1 MASIKL
7 RDAAFFHRDLSHQTV
22 AWEWLEEQ
30 LTEEQL
36 ERFAAIYRNN
46 GLPSKPPGSSSTSSI
61 DLALPLILEFEGCKL
76 KAYPDP
82 LSGGDPWT
90 IGIGSTRYIDG
101 TPVKRG
107 DKITQL
113 QAWNMLEFFVKQ
125 YETIQRERIPTWS
138 MMSQQQQAAILSFA
152 YNLGAHWFGSVGF
165 ATLTHNLRTADW
177 GAVPQTLK
185 LYRNPGSSVE
195 AGLLR
200 RRIAEG
206 ELWATGSWK
215 A

>member
-1 MASIKL
+1 
-7 RDAAFFHRDLSHQTV
+7 
-22 AWEWLEEQ
+22 
-30 LTEEQL
+30 
-36 ERFAAIYRNN
+36 
-46 GLPSKPPGSSSTSSI
+46 
-61 DLALPLILEFEGCKL
+61 L